1 MYDKNDIKFTEPK
14 LVLDLTAS
22 LSACSLF
29 EIIIIIIIIIII
41 KVRNK
46 NNVEEVRKKIMLIK
60 QSRHD
65 LVFINLFD

>member
-1 MYDKNDIKFTEPK
+1 MYDENDIKFTEPK

-29 EIIIIIIIIIII
+29 EIIIIII

>member
-29 EIIIIIIIIIII
+29 EIIIIIIIII

>member
-1 MYDKNDIKFTEPK
+1 MYGENDIKFTEPK

-29 EIIIIIIIIIII
+29 QIIIIIIII

-46 NNVEEVRKKIMLIK
+46 NNVEEVRKKIILIK